1 MCWSSL
7 FAEQAENVH
16 QLDHLSLYI
25 PVDLQFLH
33 ALVAQILVYH
43 LRASLHTKPGPGP
56 NLVLQAPLPTKSETH
71 RTLFSSCQSYRAD
84 QACSFSIF
92 LLRSKL

>member
-25 PVDLQFLH
+25 PADLQFLF
-33 ALVAQILVYH
+33 ALVAQILVYD
-43 LRASLHTKPGPGP
+43 LRASLHTKPDPGP
-56 NLVLQAPLPTKSETH
+56 NLVPQAPLLPKSKTH
-71 RTLFSSCQSYRAD
+71 RTFFSVLPV
-84 QACSFSIF
+84 IPG
-92 LLRSKL
+92 